1 VKLDRR
7 IVVNACTNFR
17 LCVSPQAAPMG
28 GYPYEIYDDL
38 REHRERVGTL
48 GDTNYET
55 RDDFSDVRLKR
66 RIFAHSVTRLRLACS
81 RAIDAIRCALT
92 DPYFIYNIAAADVI
106 GITTSGRL

>member
-1 VKLDRR
+1 
-7 IVVNACTNFR
+7 
-17 LCVSPQAAPMG
+17 VSPQAAPSRWG
-28 GYPYEIYDDL
+28 ATYEIYDDL